1 MISGRGAGL
10 VFALCVAPVAAEAG
24 AWPMAKGETQVIAK
38 VETMRA
44 DEGLDPDGVRL
55 PLPQTRVDREASL
68 FIEHG
73 LTDRLTL
80 QMKGAWQQGEDA
92 FVDYE
97 GRGPV
102 ELGLRWQAWRNE
114 TAVVSVYGGHV
125 FAGEGRNAG
134 YAAPGAGD
142 GDWEMRVLVGA
153 SGRAPRW
160 LGARPGFVELQTA
173 RVLRADLE
181 DETRID
187 ATVGLDFGANW
198 QVMSQA
204 FAGQVDD
211 NGAAWVHLETSIVR
225 RFGDWRIQVG
235 WRETVAGREIPL
247 ASGPVV
253 AIWRRY

>member
-1 MISGRGAGL
+1 
-10 VFALCVAPVAAEAG
+10 
-24 AWPMAKGETQVIAK
+24 MAKGETQVIAK
-38 VETMRA
+38 IETMRA

-55 PLPQTRVDREASL
+55 PLPQTRTDREASL
-68 FIEHG
+68 FVEHG

-80 QMKGAWQQGEDA
+80 QAKGAWQQGEDA

-102 ELGLRWQAWRNE
+102 ELGLRWLAWRND
-114 TAVVSVYGGHV
+114 TVVVSLYGGHV

-142 GDWEMRVLVGA
+142 GDWEARVLVGA
-153 SGRAPRW
+153 SGRSPRW
-160 LGARPGFVELQTA
+160 LGGRPGFVELQAA
-173 RVLRADLE
+173 RVLRSGLE
-181 DETRID
+181 DEVRID
-187 ATVGLDFGANW
+187 ATLGMDINENW

-211 NGAAWVHLETSIVR
+211 NGAAWIHLETSIVR
-225 RFGDWRIQVG
+225 RFGDWSIQAG
-235 WRETVAGREIPL
+235 WRETVAGREIAL

-253 AIWRRY
+253 GIWRRF